1 MTRFLIRAAWMLF
14 VACCCTFNDVQ
25 LLARPVSGEPGMDD
39 AAVASSRSVETAT
52 GPRTGSSFPLPAT
65 TEMPFRGDAELFS
78 SASRAIGSAVLLV
91 GVILIGSFLLK
102 RYWPEK
108 FGSVSGG
115 RHIEVIET
123 AALGERQS
131 LTLVQVGRS
140 RLLLAR
146 TAGGITLIDRT
157 VVTAEPAADSVPAL
171 PKGAQDTNGA
181 VSIGARNGVQGKLRQ
196 IGARFEVGLVKA
208 MKTLR
213 TFPQMPQAYPRVKSP
228 SFEQVM
234 QAELQAGPSP
244 NTRTGSDARSRLSE
258 IRSRLQSE

>member
-1 MTRFLIRAAWMLF
+1 MLF
-14 VACCCTFNDVQ
+14 VACCCSSNDVE
-25 LLARPVSGEPGMDD
+25 LLARPVSGEPSMDD

-52 GPRTGSSFPLPAT
+52 GPRTGLPFAFTAT
-65 TEMPFRGDAELFS
+65 TETPFRGDAELFS
-78 SASRAIGSAVLLV
+78 SASRATGSVVLLV

-108 FGSVSGG
+108 FGSVSGE

-123 AALGERQS
+123 VALGERQS

-146 TAGGITLIDRT
+146 TAGGITLINRT
-157 VVTAEPAADSVPAL
+157 AVTTEPVADSVPAL
-171 PKGAQDTNGA
+171 PTGGQETNGA
-181 VSIGARNGVQGKLRQ
+181 VLIGVGTGAQGKLRQ
-196 IGARFEVGLVKA
+196 IEAKFEGGLVKV

-213 TFPQMPQAYPRVKSP
+213 AFLQMPHAYPKVKAP

-234 QAELQAGPSP
+234 RAELKAGPSP
-244 NTRTGSDARSRLSE
+244 NPRTGSDARSRLSE
-258 IRSRLQSE
+258 IRNRLQSE